1 MTITILTPTYNR
13 AYVLEKLYNS
23 LTKQNKK
30 NFEWFIVD
38 DGSKDNTKEIVQ
50 NFISENKIK
59 IRYLYQKNGGKHRAL
74 NNGIKNIESEL
85 TFIVDSD
92 DFLSKDAIE
101 KINFYYEKYKMN
113 KKICSYSFLR
123 GFPDGKINGPEYRQH
138 EFIGD
143 YIKDRLNNHNNGDKA
158 EVYITKY
165 LKEIPFLEIKDE
177 KFFNEGYVWTK
188 LALKYDTVYINEVI
202 YYGEY
207 LKDGL
212 TKNMLKIR
220 AQNPIGMIE
229 TCKVVLNNNEKANL
243 KLKIKVIIK
252 YIAYNKIAKK
262 SIIEQYKNVECKGIF
277 ILNYILGCLYYFY
290 IKIKIGESSNGKKDK
305 YHNSGI

>member
-13 AYVLEKLYNS
+13 AYVLERLYIS
-23 LTKQNKK
+23 LIKQKQK
-30 NFEWFIVD
+30 NFEWLIVD
-38 DGSKDNTKEIVQ
+38 DGSEDNTKKIVQ
-50 NFISENKIK
+50 NFINENKIK
-59 IRYLYQKNGGKHRAL
+59 IRYLYQDNGGKHRAL
-74 NNGIKNIESEL
+74 NNGIKNIKTEM

-92 DFLSKDAIE
+92 DYLSENAVE

-113 KKICSYSFLR
+113 EKICSYSFLR
-123 GFPDGKINGPEYRQH
+123 GFPDGKINGPEYKQH

-188 LALKYDTVYINEVI
+188 LALKYDTVYINEII
-202 YYGEY
+202 YYGDY

-212 TKNMLKIR
+212 TKNMFKIR

-229 TCKVVLNNNEKANL
+229 TCKAVLNKNKKANF
-243 KLKIKVIIK
+243 KLKIKTTIK
-252 YIAYNKIAKK
+252 YVAYNIIAKK
-262 SIIEQYKNVECKGIF
+262 NILEQLKNIECKGIF
-277 ILNYILGCLYYFY
+277 ILTYFFGYLYYFY
-290 IKIKIGESSNGKKDK
+290 IKLKIGEQ
-305 YHNSGI
+305 